1 MSIVARLK
9 DWFVGAPGPEDT
21 KPHTEQR
28 PSRHERRAAGR
39 QRHHQTGKPA
49 WESGDKVGQGTGHT
63 KNPDAAPEILG
74 GG

>member
-1 MSIVARLK
+1 MSIVSKVK
-9 DWFVGAPGPEDT
+9 DWFVGAPGPEVA
-21 KPHTEQR
+21 KPQAEQR

-39 QRHHQTGKPA
+39 QRHHQTGEPA
-49 WESGDKVGQGTGHT
+49 WESGDKVGQGKGPT